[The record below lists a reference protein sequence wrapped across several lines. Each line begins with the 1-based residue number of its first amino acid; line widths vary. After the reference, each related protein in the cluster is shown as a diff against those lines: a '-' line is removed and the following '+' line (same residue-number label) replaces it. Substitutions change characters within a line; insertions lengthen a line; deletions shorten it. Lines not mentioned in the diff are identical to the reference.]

1 MLWKAGMY
9 GDVSLSDGVIEY
21 AKTHEELKGAF
32 LTFQKDADQIYPGW
46 KEKLGYTGES
56 SVQAASFD
64 WQKKAAAAGFVGVEP
79 ASSSRGALV
88 QRQVAYDAPAW
99 NYENNKKKV
108 YPGLAYVNDIG
119 YFPDGTAMHSAGNAQ
134 NHPERMGPDLHQTG
148 AALPLAKFVNDVG
161 YLPDGTPKRTA
172 ESPDNQRPTL
182 GGDPTVVH
190 VPPNSVTG

>member
-1 MLWKAGMY
+1 MG
-9 GDVSLSDGVIEY
+9 
-21 AKTHEELKGAF
+21 
-32 LTFQKDADQIYPGW
+32 IYPGW

-79 ASSSRGALV
+79 AGSSRGALI

-99 NYENNKKKV
+99 NYEN
-108 YPGLAYVNDIG
+108 DIG
-119 YFPDGTAMHSAGNAQ
+119 YCPDGTAMHSAGNAQ

-161 YLPDGTPKRTA
+161 YLPDGTPFHTA
-172 ESPDNQRPTL
+172 GNADNHPENV
-182 GGDPTVVH
+182 G
-190 VPPNSVTG
+190 